1 MAVDPFDRLRGCEWQ
16 RARQHLVESHTERIK
31 VAAAVDRTVHASR
44 LLGSHIRKRARER
57 LGRLRRL
64 SLARKSR
71 SNPEAG
77 QPHLPG
83 RCVDQH
89 VGWLDVLMDD
99 SPAVHP
105 AERARKTD
113 GEPEEEA

>member
-1 MAVDPFDRLRGCEWQ
+1 LRIASTAWSARDR
-16 RARQHLVESHTERIK
+16 A
-31 VAAAVDRTVHASR
+31 
-44 LLGSHIRKRARER
+44 SHIRKRARER

-77 QPHLPG
+77 PPRLPG

-99 SPAVHP
+99 SPAVHA